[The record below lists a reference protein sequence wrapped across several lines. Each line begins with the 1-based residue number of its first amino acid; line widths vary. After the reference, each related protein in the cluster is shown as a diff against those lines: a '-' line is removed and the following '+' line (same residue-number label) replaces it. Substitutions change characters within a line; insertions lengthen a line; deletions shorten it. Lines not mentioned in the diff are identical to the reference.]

1 MRDDAAHERPPL
13 AAAETPR
20 AQGRLLL
27 TIPETCELLGIKK
40 TLCWS
45 LIQQGVIPSIRLGR
59 LVRVPRAQL
68 EAWIATQAGGETSHL
83 PELRK
88 ID

>member
-1 MRDDAAHERPPL
+1 MQDDAARERPPL
-13 AAAETPR
+13 AAAETPG

-68 EAWIATQAGGETSHL
+68 EAWIATQAAGETPHPSQLH
-83 PELRK
+83 K